1 MSEQKLFRIAVV
13 GKAAEALEELFR
25 RFAVAGMSRQEF
37 ILTLLRSVDPDQLRQ
52 KVQEWEREYY
62 ERKAQRGLEGK

>member
-1 MSEQKLFRIAVV
+1 MSEQKFFRIAVV

>member
-1 MSEQKLFRIAVV
+1 MSEKKLFRIAVV

-37 ILTLLRSVDPDQLRQ
+37 ILTLLRSVEPERLEQ
-52 KVQEWEREYY
+52 KVREWEREYY
-62 ERKAQRGLEGK
+62 EQKKTH